1 MAALP
6 LSVRLGEVDQQTQ
19 RVATAGTQRMG
30 PITAG
35 PSTRFPGAR
44 EQPLPRAA
52 KAEIDRKADDPD
64 HENAGKD
71 ALSAKRLLSL
81 RHHVAGSLD
90 ADVETDPAAAPH
102 RPW

>member
-1 MAALP
+1 M
-6 LSVRLGEVDQQTQ
+6 
-19 RVATAGTQRMG
+19 
-30 PITAG
+30 
-35 PSTRFPGAR
+35 PG

-52 KAEIDRKADDPD
+52 KAEIDRKADDAD